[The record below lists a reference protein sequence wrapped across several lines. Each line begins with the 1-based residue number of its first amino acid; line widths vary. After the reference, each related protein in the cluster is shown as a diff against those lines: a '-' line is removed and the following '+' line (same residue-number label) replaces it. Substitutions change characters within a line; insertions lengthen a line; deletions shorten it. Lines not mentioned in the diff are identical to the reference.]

1 MIIYKWISREP
12 QERSREVLSLVAIE
26 PIPFSG
32 HFLGDIMKRAML
44 IGVAI
49 AMLAAF
55 FPAFAADDPGLTRM
69 ALCQD
74 SWVEWT
80 KKEPKTFEAF
90 RNRFMNQ
97 FAPHEN
103 DPYWLPKATT
113 SVLGMHIAQAFP
125 GSVGMG
131 VGFSLTVDAPFDK
144 ARTTIEKALG
154 KKLQHCEASDNME
167 TCELEVAPQRTVTV
181 MAEDN
186 PKSRQT
192 LIGCYYFYEK

>member
-1 MIIYKWISREP
+1 MKRAIFTGVAIGI
-12 QERSREVLSLVAIE
+12 LVAI
-26 PIPFSG
+26 
-32 HFLGDIMKRAML
+32 
-44 IGVAI
+44 
-49 AMLAAF
+49 
-55 FPAFAADDPGLTRM
+55 FPAWAADDPGLTRM

-90 RNRFMNQ
+90 RSRFMGQ
-97 FAPHEN
+97 FTPHAN
-103 DPYWLPKATT
+103 DPYWLPKAGV
-113 SVLGMHIAQAFP
+113 SVLGMHVVQAFP
-125 GSVGMG
+125 DSVGMG

-144 ARTTIEKALG
+144 ARATIEKALG
-154 KKLQHCEASDNME
+154 KKLQHCEASDGMK
-167 TCELEVAPQRTVTV
+167 TCDLEVAPQRTVTV